1 MPDKAAAL
9 SSNPLFQLTA
19 ESKGSSIVEEESGG
33 LKQLEGASTGREREG
48 RQMRGGTC
56 FVQNVIYGGFYARQK
71 KDIIGSLWLWM
82 QKYGFGFLGSSES
95 AASKQLSMRQR
106 MLWARW

>member
-71 KDIIGSLWLWM
+71 KDIIGSLSDYECRNTAL
-82 QKYGFGFLGSSES
+82 GFGQHRVPTLETVEHI
-95 AASKQLSMRQR
+95 A
-106 MLWARW
+106 